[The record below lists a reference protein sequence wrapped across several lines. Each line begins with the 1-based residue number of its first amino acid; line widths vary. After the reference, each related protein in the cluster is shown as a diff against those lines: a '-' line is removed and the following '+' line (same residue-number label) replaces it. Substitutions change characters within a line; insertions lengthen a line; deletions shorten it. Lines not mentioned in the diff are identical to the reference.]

1 MTVQGAIPSRRVLDQ
16 VAARGAA
23 FVADMDR
30 ADGAFHFQVRSV
42 DPAGQASTAP
52 RPDELLALLPPG
64 SRWTDAL
71 GWSSYF
77 GWPLTAAG
85 RHFWAVGA
93 EEVCPGPDRGAYPA
107 LRIYLHTTPPV
118 ALLTA
123 LAAATNPTALAADP
137 GAAEEASVVV
147 VWLPGTTP
155 IACLAE
161 QATILRRAAAACARG
176 GAPLYRT
183 AVLAEGEVLP
193 LVGLPRRTP
202 RGVDGCFLGVS
213 EALSRTFSTPAR
225 AFLYLR
231 GFWST

>member
-1 MTVQGAIPSRRVLDQ
+1 MPSRKVLEH
-16 VAARGAA
+16 VAAGGAA

-30 ADGAFHFQVRSV
+30 ADGEFRFQVRPV
-42 DPAGQASTAP
+42 DPAGPAGQAP

-118 ALLTA
+118 ALLAA
-123 LAAATNPTALAADP
+123 LAAATDPTPATDAV
-137 GAAEEASVVV
+137 GAEESSLVVMS
-147 VWLPGTTP
+147 LPGSTP
-155 IACLAE
+155 VACLAE

-202 RGVDGCFLGVS
+202 RGVDHCFLGVS
-213 EALSRTFSTPAR
+213 EALSRTFSAR
-225 AFLYLR
+225 ARALLYLR